1 MVAMQPPLGTR
12 RRYQEL
18 HAPLL
23 RPKTLALWFGVLL
36 AATFLEA
43 QNTPPQPS
51 TQPVADYS
59 GMYAFLREGEF
70 IQLTV
75 EDEGQITGFISR
87 YGDSDADRGAF
98 VDHFI
103 KEGKLAGK
111 KLYFSTET
119 AKGVRFEFRG
129 AIDRGTGKTAAD
141 EAYYVLKGILT
152 RHEVGANNKSTS
164 KSQEVSFPS
173 FPQDVDSA
181 PRNEINSALSDHR

>member
-1 MVAMQPPLGTR
+1 MVAMQPPLGTC

-18 HAPLL
+18 HVFLF
-23 RPKTLALWFGVLL
+23 RSKSLAVLFGVLL
-36 AATFLEA
+36 AATLLEA
-43 QNTPPQPS
+43 QNTPPQSS

-59 GMYAFLREGEF
+59 GMYAFLQEGEF

-87 YGDSDADRGAF
+87 YGDSDADHGAF
-98 VDHFI
+98 IDHFI

-111 KLYFSTET
+111 KVYFRTET
-119 AKGVRFEFRG
+119 AKG
-129 AIDRGTGKTAAD
+129 AIDRGTGKNATD
-141 EAYYVLKGILT
+141 EGYYVLKGVLT
-152 RHEVGANNKSTS
+152 RHEVGANNKPTS

-181 PRNEINSALSDHR
+181 PDK

>member
-1 MVAMQPPLGTR
+1 MVAMQPPLGTC

-18 HAPLL
+18 HVSLF
-23 RPKTLALWFGVLL
+23 RSKSLAVLFGLLL
-36 AATFLEA
+36 AAALLEA
-43 QNTPPQPS
+43 RNTPPQSS

-59 GMYAFLREGEF
+59 GMYAFLQEGEF

-75 EDEGQITGFISR
+75 EDEGKITGFISR
-87 YGDSDADRGAF
+87 YGDSDANHGAF
-98 VDHFI
+98 IDHFI

-111 KLYFSTET
+111 KVYFSTET
-119 AKGVRFEFRG
+119 AKGVGFEFRG
-129 AIDRGTGKTAAD
+129 AIDRGTGKNVTD
-141 EAYYVLKGILT
+141 EGYYVLKGVLT

-181 PRNEINSALSDHR
+181 PDK